1 MRTIYIWH
9 ALALFARNSYGT
21 YIKPTEGICEQA
33 YKTIKKQLGEG
44 GYWIWIAT
52 SKSTDIIREKKS
64 YILGAVWISGIVE
77 TERYKKEYNSKRV
90 MEQFGESKDCDYQLV
105 IPMNE
110 YARRELRD
118 PIIMHEYKRGGGENR
133 ENGVWMPMEGAS
145 VYEALQ
151 NAEYV

>member
-21 YIKPTEGICEQA
+21 YIKPTEGISVQA
-33 YKTIKKQLGEG
+33 YRTIKKRLGEG
-44 GYWIWIAT
+44 GYWIWICT
-52 SKSTDIIREKKS
+52 TKETDIIREKKS
-64 YILGAVWISGIVE
+64 YILGAVWISEILE
-77 TERYKKEYNSKRV
+77 TRRYKRDYNSRRV
-90 MEQFGESKDCDYQLV
+90 MEQFSESKDFEYQLV

-110 YARRELRD
+110 YARRELRE

-133 ENGVWMPMEGAS
+133 ENGVWKPREDAYI
-145 VYEALQ
+145 YEALQ